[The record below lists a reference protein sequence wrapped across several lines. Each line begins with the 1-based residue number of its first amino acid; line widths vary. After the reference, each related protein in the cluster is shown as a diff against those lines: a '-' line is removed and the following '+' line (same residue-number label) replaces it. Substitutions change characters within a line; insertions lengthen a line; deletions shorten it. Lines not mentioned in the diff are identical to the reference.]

1 MQVHTF
7 LAESVAD
14 AVSQIRET
22 LGPEAVVLNVRRL
35 PAEGLARLWQ
45 KPRIEVLAHVPE
57 QKSAP
62 VQSAAPAP
70 VLDEVQLNALAELR
84 AEMQEMRDSIKQPTT
99 NPFIIPP
106 ATTTAKVPEALPLQ
120 NLETPLALPENKN
133 LSNLSQGDWRIGA
146 LLEQTGLSSVHA
158 ERLVADLC
166 STHGEAAPVSLAEE
180 IELAKQALAAR
191 WKSSSTPNSGPHVF
205 IGAPGCGKTTVLC
218 KWLAQSFLVEG
229 RQAAVWRLD
238 GHVANTAESLSV
250 FAEILGVPVERC
262 APTNNEAPDADVWF
276 VDLPGVNPNDAAAM
290 KQLQQRL
297 INLPGAQVHLVL
309 NAAYE
314 SSLLL
319 AQARAFSAL
328 PIQDVIVTHLDE
340 ETRWGKLW
348 NLTLGTNCTLRF
360 LAAGQNI
367 PGEFV
372 AASPEEIFNRQF
384 PRKQRA
390 FAAQS

>member
-1 MQVHTF
+1 MQIHTF
-7 LAESVAD
+7 LADSVAD

-57 QKSAP
+57 KSASSIP
-62 VQSAAPAP
+62 TVTAAP
-70 VLDEVQLNALAELR
+70 VLDEVQLSALAELR
-84 AEMQEMRDSIKQPTT
+84 AEMREMRDSIQKPA
-99 NPFIIPP
+99 NPFIVPPSPVAAKTPAPELTEYIESQP
-106 ATTTAKVPEALPLQ
+106 ATQEVTRPPSQ
-120 NLETPLALPENKN
+120 N
-133 LSNLSQGDWRIGA
+133 QGDWRIGS
-146 LLEQTGLSSVHA
+146 LLEQTGLSPVHA

-166 STHGEAAPVSLAEE
+166 GAHGEAAPISFSDE
-180 IELAKQALAAR
+180 IECAKQALTTR
-191 WKSSSTPNSGPHVF
+191 WKVASGKVSGPHVF
-205 IGAPGCGKTTVLC
+205 VGTPGSGKTTALC
-218 KWLAQSFLVEG
+218 KWLAQIALVEG

-238 GHVANTAESLSV
+238 GHIANTAESLSV

-262 APTNNEAPDADVWF
+262 APTNNEAPEADVWF
-276 VDLPGVNPNDAAAM
+276 VDLPGVNPNDPAAFA
-290 KQLQQRL
+290 QLQQR
-297 INLPGAQVHLVL
+297 IASIPGAQVHLVL

-314 SSLLL
+314 TPLLL
-319 AQARAFSAL
+319 AQARAFAAL

-367 PGEFV
+367 PGEFIP
-372 AASPEEIFNRQF
+372 ATPEEIFNRQF

-390 FAAQS
+390 IAAQP